1 MSDTLLPGWSGRV
14 GALALAALCVF
25 AGGNPATQAQSPSRR
40 APTFP
45 SAVELVRLSIS
56 VTDGANR
63 YVPGL
68 EKGTFAVFE
77 DDVRQE
83 TAHFTNDPLPLSVS
97 ILLDCSASMEES
109 LRVAQAAA
117 LRFTRTLGPDD
128 LAQVVA
134 FDDRVVVLQDFT
146 TDQAQIGAAIGRARA
161 SGTTAL
167 FSALYVTLKELTS
180 HGTAEKPRRRA
191 IVLLSDGENTS
202 SLVSDEQVLEQ
213 ARICGVG
220 VYAIALRPP
229 DNAPRGDGIASGVA
243 RHFLTAVARETG
255 GQVFP
260 VSSLSDLGAAY
271 DLVAEELRT
280 QYTLAYVSSNPL
292 RDGKWRRVVVRT
304 PGREDLRVRYRT
316 GYRAPAR

>member
-1 MSDTLLPGWSGRV
+1 
-14 GALALAALCVF
+14 
-25 AGGNPATQAQSPSRR
+25 
-40 APTFP
+40 
-45 SAVELVRLSIS
+45 
-56 VTDGANR
+56 
-63 YVPGL
+63 
-68 EKGTFAVFE
+68 
-77 DDVRQE
+77 
-83 TAHFTNDPLPLSVS
+83 
-97 ILLDCSASMEES
+97 MEES

-134 FDDRVVVLQDFT
+134 MDERVAVLQEFT
-146 TDQAQIGAAIGRARA
+146 TDQALIAAAIGRARA
-161 SGTTAL
+161 AGSTSL
-167 FSALYVTLKELTS
+167 FSALYVTMKQLAS
-180 HGTAEKPRRRA
+180 HGTPEEPRRRA
-191 IVLLSDGENTS
+191 IVLLSDGKDTS
-202 SLVSDEQVLEQ
+202 SVVSDEQVLEQ
-213 ARICGVG
+213 ARIGGVG
-220 VYAIALRPP
+220 VYTIALHP
-229 DNAPRGDGIASGVA
+229 DDAPRGDEVASGLA

-260 VSSLSDLGAAY
+260 VGSLSDLGAAY